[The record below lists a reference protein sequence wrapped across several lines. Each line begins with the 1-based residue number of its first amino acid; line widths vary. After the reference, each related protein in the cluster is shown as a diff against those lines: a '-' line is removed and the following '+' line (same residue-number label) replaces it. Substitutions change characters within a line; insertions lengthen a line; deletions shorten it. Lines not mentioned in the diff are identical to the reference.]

1 MFIGQ
6 PLPNG
11 HPGISRPFVVA
22 VILLLLFWS
31 MQTDWSPPRG
41 AKPRTDVRQLQAVP
55 ADNATREATKEKVGV
70 GSDTRVCYMIWL
82 TPVPHCSLC
91 IAERLPAPSCMMPWP
106 LTDTCACRSFLS

>member
-55 ADNATREATKEKVGV
+55 ADNATREATKEKVG
-70 GSDTRVCYMIWL
+70 
-82 TPVPHCSLC
+82 
-91 IAERLPAPSCMMPWP
+91 
-106 LTDTCACRSFLS
+106 LSS

>member
-22 VILLLLFWS
+22 VVLLLLFWS

-55 ADNATREATKEKVGV
+55 ADNATREATKEKVSMSSGH
-70 GSDTRVCYMIWL
+70 L
-82 TPVPHCSLC
+82 TTYQLPVQG
-91 IAERLPAPSCMMPWP
+91 
-106 LTDTCACRSFLS
+106 